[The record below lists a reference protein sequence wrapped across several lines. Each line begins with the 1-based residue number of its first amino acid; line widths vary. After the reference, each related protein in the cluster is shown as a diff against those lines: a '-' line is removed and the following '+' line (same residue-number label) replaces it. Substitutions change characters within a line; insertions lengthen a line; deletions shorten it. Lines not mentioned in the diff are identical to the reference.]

1 MAFSTSQYPIGG
13 TLDSGLVLRAAGSA
27 AITTPTTTDSAR
39 LHLGNGA
46 TDFTVVID
54 VTAMTVA
61 TGTFKFTVAGSDAS
75 SGGDLYVVNMLEIGA
90 VGTISGICGL
100 TPPGNRTTGRYVL
113 KCTNIITATGGD
125 TRSCPYV
132 FLRLITAGTTPGSI
146 TFSAFV
152 SIDAS

>member
-1 MAFSTSQYPIGG
+1 
-13 TLDSGLVLRAAGSA
+13 
-27 AITTPTTTDSAR
+27 
-39 LHLGNGA
+39 LGNGA

-61 TGTFKFTVAGSDAS
+61 SGTYKFTVAGSDVS
-75 SGGDLYVVNMLEIGA
+75 SGGDTYVVNMLELGA
-90 VGTISGICGL
+90 INTISGICGL
-100 TPPGNRTTGRYVL
+100 APPGDRTTGRYVL

-132 FLRLITAGTTPGSI
+132 FLRLITGGTTPGSI